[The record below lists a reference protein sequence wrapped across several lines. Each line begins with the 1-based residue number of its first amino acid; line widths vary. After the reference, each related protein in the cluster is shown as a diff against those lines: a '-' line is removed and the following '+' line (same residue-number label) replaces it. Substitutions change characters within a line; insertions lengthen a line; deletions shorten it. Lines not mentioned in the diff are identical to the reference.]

1 MEAAVAALQAQ
12 VQQLTLQLQ
21 QKNAQ
26 QPAPQETESMDKDS
40 SISEE
45 QGTFKW
51 EDVLGE
57 PALVA
62 ETEGGRA
69 LTSLLASAPPL
80 ESVKSQM
87 QHTPRYT
94 SIPQTPPARKNPKD
108 FPLALAQQKIEHVM
122 HLLVHH
128 TETRDDKQLAI
139 GAALARSAWEDLHQA
154 RRQSIAGKS
163 YWRLDQRQDDTR
175 PQLFTKEEQA
185 KIQRPQSTAKP
196 RQASNFWGRGIK
208 HAIPDHHEAAAGRP
222 TQGKEKAKARAKVA
236 KTSPE
241 GAMILPPPEDQGRP
255 CQVGQSVAQALGNN
269 QRHAPPHA
277 HFWDRSD
284 ALHDGTRS
292 APIRCS

>member
-1 MEAAVAALQAQ
+1 
-12 VQQLTLQLQ
+12 
-21 QKNAQ
+21 
-26 QPAPQETESMDKDS
+26 MDKDS
-40 SISEE
+40 SVYEE

-62 ETEGGRA
+62 ENEGGRA

-196 RQASNFWGRGIK
+196 RQASNFWGER
-208 HAIPDHHEAAAGRP
+208 HQPRDPRP
-222 TQGKEKAKARAKVA
+222 ARSSSRMSHSGKGKGKGKG
-236 KTSPE
+236 K
-241 GAMILPPPEDQGRP
+241 GCQDQP
-255 CQVGQSVAQALGNN
+255 
-269 QRHAPPHA
+269 
-277 HFWDRSD
+277 
-284 ALHDGTRS
+284 
-292 APIRCS
+292 